1 MTDVR
6 WAIGILVATA
16 ILGGLAWATYAFA
29 PAIGP
34 VDRRD
39 LAYSVTDEVGGAV
52 PFTGIDRC
60 RRRAGELRCYV
71 EDSSHS
77 GAGATYAV
85 RRRGRRCWSARK
97 RRRETEGRSLPERAR
112 GCVSLRQQL
121 R

>member
-1 MTDVR
+1 MLR
-6 WAIGILVATA
+6 WAIWILLAAAV
-16 ILGGLAWATYAFA
+16 LGLLGCGTYALA

-39 LAYSVTDEVGGAV
+39 IAWSVTEEVGGAV

-71 EDSSHS
+71 EDTSHS
-77 GAGATYAV
+77 GGGATYAV

-97 RRRETEGRSLPERAR
+97 RSDETSGRPLPERAK